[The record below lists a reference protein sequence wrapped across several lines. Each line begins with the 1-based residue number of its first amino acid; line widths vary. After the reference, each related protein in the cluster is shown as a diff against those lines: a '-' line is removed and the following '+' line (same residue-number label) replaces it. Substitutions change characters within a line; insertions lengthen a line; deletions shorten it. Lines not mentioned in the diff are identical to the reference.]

1 MKRSICL
8 KNATVGNVCEIA
20 DILLSTKQKKRLEVL
35 GMNPGVKLQILN
47 KKHSK
52 AMIVYVRDTRFALG
66 AGITANIL
74 VYKISESKG

>member
-8 KNATVGNVCEIA
+8 QNATVGNVYEIA
-20 DILLSTKQKKRLEVL
+20 DILLPAKQKKRLEVL
-35 GMNPGVKLQILN
+35 GMNLGVKLQILN

-66 AGITANIL
+66 AGITANIF
-74 VYKISESKG
+74 VYRTSG